1 MTRVTKTEEEIDK
14 IVDDLVKDEDTANA
28 LKEKLHDSFEAQE
41 AQFLHEVSDPADDDD
56 ADDMWDN
63 MPV

>member
-1 MTRVTKTEEEIDK
+1 MTRVTKTEAEIDK
-14 IVDDLVKDEDTANA
+14 IVDDLVKDEKTANA
-28 LKEKLHDSFEAQE
+28 LKEKLHDSLEGEEAE
-41 AQFLHEVSDPADDDD
+41 YIRPVPDDDD

>member
-1 MTRVTKTEEEIDK
+1 MTKDHRSDAQIDQ
-14 IVDDLVKDEDTANA
+14 IVDDLVKDEKTASA
-28 LKEKLHDSFEAQE
+28 LKDKLHKSMSAPTPHYAYRAAVE
-41 AQFLHEVSDPADDDD
+41 DD